1 MKKLFFGLSFIL
13 FFLLTANSQSN
24 IHPNDSI
31 SRLENSLLWEISGNN
46 LTSPSFLFGTIH
58 MIPTEFYFLPP
69 NTDSVFR
76 LSKEIVFEIDMA
88 TMNDFGAQIAMI
100 SKVMLPNNRTLKD
113 LLSEEDYATV
123 KKAFSGKGLPM
134 FLLERIKPIFLTS
147 FLSEDFSMI
156 GGGGEKKLKSYE
168 MEFMKMASDQQ
179 KPTDGLET
187 IDFQM
192 GIMDSIP
199 YKVQAQMLVATI
211 QDTTQGKNDMD
222 TMYEAY
228 INQDLTALDRMINGD
243 ESEFAGYTTMLLDN
257 RNKKWISRMRQKM
270 AKQSTFFAVGAG
282 HLGGKTGVINL
293 LRRQGYTLRAIG
305 ISPKNR

>member
-1 MKKLFFGLSFIL
+1 MKKLFLGLSFVL
-13 FFLLTANSQSN
+13 FFLLTGNSQSN
-24 IHPNDSI
+24 IYPDDST
-31 SRLENSLLWEISGNN
+31 SRLENSLLWEISGKN
-46 LTSPSFLFGTIH
+46 LTAPSFLFGTIH
-58 MIPTEFYFLPP
+58 MVPKEYYFLPA
-69 NTDSVFR
+69 NTDSVFS

-100 SKVMLPNNRTLKD
+100 SKVMLPNNQTLKD
-113 LLSEEDYATV
+113 LLSKEDYATV
-123 KKAFSGKGLPM
+123 NKAFSGKGLPM

-156 GGGGEKKLKSYE
+156 GGGGENKMKSYE
-168 MEFMKMASDQQ
+168 MEFMKMATAQQ

-211 QDTTQGKNDMD
+211 QDTTQGDNDMEK
-222 TMYEAY
+222 MYEAY
-228 INQDLTALDRMINGD
+228 KNQNLTALDKMINGD

-282 HLGGKTGVINL
+282 HLGGKNGVINL